1 MKPLFYEWWPSLPC
15 PPREGIQRHEYGH
28 HARCR
33 DKKRSR
39 LYVQL
44 GCPPVRYARLCDA
57 YPEWTEENARD
68 TPSKKLLNYDYT
80 QSIAPLTESMIFST
94 LVQYIGRIAQIVLAA
109 LTIKLVTNFLSVNNY
124 GVYATISEYALF
136 FSVAANLGIF
146 ATTVRQMSVNPTDGK
161 TFINAL

>member
-1 MKPLFYEWWPSLPC
+1 MTIPNPSL
-15 PPREGIQRHEYGH
+15 RLL
-28 HARCR
+28 
-33 DKKRSR
+33 SR
-39 LYVQL
+39 
-44 GCPPVRYARLCDA
+44 
-57 YPEWTEENARD
+57 
-68 TPSKKLLNYDYT
+68 K
-80 QSIAPLTESMIFST
+80 IIFST

-161 TFINAL
+161 TFINALYLRIITAVIIFSIGITWLLITGSSTLFIV